1 MTNIKIITKKELL
14 LNGMIPNQKK
24 KVETF
29 ENEFNKLLILHQKS
43 QICIRDLLYIK
54 QLHDKEIKELKSKLR
69 TCICFKCG
77 SKAINENGFCLDC
90 GCYQ

>member
-1 MTNIKIITKKELL
+1 MTDTNNKE
-14 LNGMIPNQKK
+14 
-24 KVETF
+24 ETF
-29 ENEFNKLLILHQKS
+29 ESYLNHIKDYCQIELEVENITKRFDKL
-43 QICIRDLLYIK
+43 K

>member
-1 MTNIKIITKKELL
+1 MTDTNDK
-14 LNGMIPNQKK
+14 
-24 KVETF
+24 ETF
-29 ENEFNKLLILHQKS
+29 EDKYLKLIGQINISIQDWEILK
-43 QICIRDLLYIK
+43 K
-54 QLHDKEIKELKSKLR
+54 LHDKEIQELQAENEKLKSKLR